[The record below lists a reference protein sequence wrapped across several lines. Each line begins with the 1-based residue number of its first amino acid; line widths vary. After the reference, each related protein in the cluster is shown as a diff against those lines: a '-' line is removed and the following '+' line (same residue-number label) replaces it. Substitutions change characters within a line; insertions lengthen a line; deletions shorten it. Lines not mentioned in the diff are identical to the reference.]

1 MGAKKKTATE
11 AFGRVLRQ
19 LREKKGLTQEAL
31 ALEADTERSHI
42 SALERAEKG
51 PTLGT
56 ILSLAQP
63 LGASAG
69 DLVSMV
75 EEAIS
80 QKKRSRARRTR
91 ILPASHCPF
100 RTQHSVLESRVPRRR
115 FVALRP
121 LP

>member
-31 ALEADTERSHI
+31 ALEANTERSHI

-56 ILSLAQP
+56 ILRLAEA
-63 LGASAG
+63 LGVSAG
-69 DLVSMV
+69 EVVSMV
-75 EEAIS
+75 EEALS
-80 QKKRSRARRTR
+80 QRKR
-91 ILPASHCPF
+91 
-100 RTQHSVLESRVPRRR
+100 
-115 FVALRP
+115 
-121 LP
+121 